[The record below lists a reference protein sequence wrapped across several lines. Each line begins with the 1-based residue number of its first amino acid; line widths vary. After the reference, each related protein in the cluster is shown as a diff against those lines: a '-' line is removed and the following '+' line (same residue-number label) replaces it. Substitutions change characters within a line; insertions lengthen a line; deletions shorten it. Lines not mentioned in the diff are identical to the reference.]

1 MDADDNT
8 VYGIP
13 VEIEGHV
20 SIIDL
25 VSQEVLYSGRNAI
38 HKENM
43 SLAISQALVNG
54 NIISE
59 IHFGN
64 GGTLVGDA
72 GDIVYR
78 PANIIGKDADLYRP
92 IYYRVV
98 DALDFENGDP
108 ANNKTEVRHVNG
120 TTYTDIVVTTTL
132 DYADPDENGTGGGF
146 VKSLSTAPL
155 DEQANDGSMRFDE
168 IGLKS
173 RGTTGRDS
181 GRLLTH
187 FRFHPIQKT
196 SDQRIQIVYTLRVR
210 T

>member
-1 MDADDNT
+1 MNNFTD
-8 VYGIP
+8 GIP
-13 VEIEGHV
+13 VSVEGYV
-20 SIIDL
+20 VITDL
-25 VSQEVLYSGRNAI
+25 ETGQVLCAERNAI

-43 SLAISQALVNG
+43 GFAISEALATG

-64 GGTLVGDA
+64 GGTLTTETGLNEF
-72 GDIVYR
+72 R
-78 PANIIGKDADLYRP
+78 PANIIGKDAELYNA
-92 IYYRVV
+92 IYYRIV
-98 DALDFENGDP
+98 DPLDFQNSDP
-108 ANNKTEVRHVNG
+108 ANNKVEVRHVNG

-155 DEQANDGSMRFDE
+155 EEQAKDGSMRFDE

-173 RGTTGRDS
+173 RGTTGLDS

-187 FRFHPIQKT
+187 FRFHPVQKT
-196 SDQRIQIVYTLRVR
+196 SEQRIQIVYTLRVR
-210 T
+210 A